1 VLISGPQIS
10 KEMKQQQKRILVYR
24 TGQLG
29 DTLVALP
36 AMRAIRNAYPDAEL
50 ILLTDYHPGK
60 GFVSSWDVLKAT
72 GLFSEVM
79 FYIPPR
85 RGPLDWIR
93 FINLAARIRSRK
105 PEALF
110 YLRDP
115 RRHHGRRDRF
125 FFQTVCGIADCFGLD
140 GSGREAFGSRGES
153 GILARLSREGDRLL
167 EMIGNAGVSVPRSGD
182 EEFGLPISSVERSR
196 VGALWLEENISNDTP
211 VIAMCPGSKM
221 AAKRWPL
228 ERFEQVGTELLNKAQ
243 EYRLMVFGGPEDQA
257 TGDEIR
263 RSLGKRAINLTGR
276 LSLLESAEALRRC
289 VLYVGNDTGVMHLAA
304 AVGTPCVAI
313 FSARDHPGRW
323 EPYGSNHVVLRREV
337 PCAGCMLE
345 TCIEKDMLC
354 LKEIGVDDVLNAVE
368 MVLRASFKV
377 QGRFGSANPSGMTC
391 L

>member
-1 VLISGPQIS
+1 
-10 KEMKQQQKRILVYR
+10 MKQRRKRILVYR

-36 AMRAIRNAYPDAEL
+36 AMRAIRAKYPDAEL
-50 ILLTDYHPGK
+50 ILLTDSHPGK
-60 GFVSSWDVLKAT
+60 GFVSSWDVLEAT
-72 GLFSEVM
+72 GIFSEVM

-85 RGPLDWIR
+85 SGPLDWVR
-93 FINLAARIRSRK
+93 FISLAARIRSRR

-115 RRHHGRRDRF
+115 RGHHNRRDRF
-125 FFQTVCGIADCFGLD
+125 FFQTMCGIPNCFGLE
-140 GSGREAFGSRGES
+140 GSGEYLFGRRDESGNLVRLPREA
-153 GILARLSREGDRLL
+153 DRLL
-167 EMIGNAGVSVPRSGD
+167 EMIGNAGAAMPGSGD
-182 EEFGLPISSVERSR
+182 EEFALPISEVERRR
-196 VGALWLEENISNDTP
+196 VGALWLEESISDDTP

-228 ERFEQVGTELLNKAQ
+228 ERFEQVGKELLSKSQ
-243 EYRLMVFGGPEDQA
+243 EYRIMVFGGPEDQA

-263 RSLGKRAINLTGR
+263 RRLGKRAINFAGR

-289 VLYVGNDTGVMHLAA
+289 VLYLGNDTGVMHLAA

-323 EPYGSNHVVLRREV
+323 EPYGGNHVVLRREV

-345 TCIEKDMLC
+345 TCVEMDMRC
-354 LKEIGVDDVLNAVE
+354 MKEIGVDDVLNAAE
-368 MVLRASFKV
+368 EVLRIDTSL
-377 QGRFGSANPSGMTC
+377 Q
-391 L
+391 